1 MTLKRFVLGSFFLFV
16 GLFNLNAKLLEYD
29 VLAYRIHLKVL
40 PENKHILGSNTIE
53 FAVVKPGDAF
63 GFKLSP
69 LLSIDKIM
77 MGDRNLNF
85 VRDSHQVFVSLVAG
99 LEKGAKSQ
107 LTIYYGGTPL
117 VAKKAPWDGGF
128 VWGEDSLGNP
138 WVGLACEGIGAAT
151 WLPCK
156 DTWDDEPEQVTL
168 KLEVPNGLVGV
179 SNGRLVQTE
188 KGYTTTTYT
197 WETKNPINHYG
208 ITINVG
214 AYVHFNDA
222 FVSDYN
228 DTLDLD
234 YYVLSYNENMART
247 HFQQSKRM
255 LQAFESYFG
264 KYPFYEDGY
273 KLVETPYWGM
283 EHQSCVAY
291 GNNYENN
298 RFGFDFIIIHES
310 GHEWFANSITAK
322 DKADMWIHESFTT
335 YSEALYVEKIFGNP
349 RAIQYLMVQKEK
361 IKNDAPMIGVY
372 GTNHKFNDNDIY
384 YKGSWILHTLR
395 SMIDNDTMWFNTLKD
410 LNTHFYH
417 QTVTTKQVEAFLSK
431 RTRLNLGP
439 FFEQYLRHKE
449 LPVLEYFILNKDG
462 LNELHY
468 RLKSKVSTLEMPIK
482 VTLAKEFYD
491 YVYAQ
496 TKWRVIDL
504 PYEDASHFKID
515 VQHFLVN
522 LERVAPR

>member
-1 MTLKRFVLGSFFLFV
+1 
-16 GLFNLNAKLLEYD
+16 
-29 VLAYRIHLKVL
+29 
-40 PENKHILGSNTIE
+40 
-53 FAVVKPGDAF
+53 
-63 GFKLSP
+63 
-69 LLSIDKIM
+69 
-77 MGDRNLNF
+77 
-85 VRDSHQVFVSLVAG
+85 
-99 LEKGAKSQ
+99 
-107 LTIYYGGTPL
+107 
-117 VAKKAPWDGGF
+117 
-128 VWGEDSLGNP
+128 
-138 WVGLACEGIGAAT
+138 
-151 WLPCK
+151 
-156 DTWDDEPEQVTL
+156 
-168 KLEVPNGLVGV
+168 VPNGLVGV

-222 FVSDYN
+222 FVSDYS

-361 IKNDAPMIGVY
+361 IKNDAPMIGIY